1 MTNLDRIDCQII
13 RLLQNNGRLSN
24 KELATQ
30 VGIVP
35 STCLERVRRLRENN
49 IIKGIHA
56 DVEASKL
63 GISLQ
68 AIYFIE
74 LTKHERG
81 VVEAFQAEVL
91 QIPEVV
97 AVYLIAGRYD
107 FLVHVAVRDAEHLR
121 DLALDAIASRPEVTR
136 IETALIFD
144 YARCFEL
151 PNYLEDDVW

>member
-1 MTNLDRIDCQII
+1 MTNLDRTDRQIV

-24 KELATQ
+24 KELAMQ

-35 STCLERVRRLRENN
+35 STCLERVRRLREDGV
-49 IIKGIHA
+49 IKGIHA
-56 DVEASKL
+56 DIEASKL

-81 VVEAFQAEVL
+81 VVEAFEAEVL

-107 FLVHVAVRDAEHLR
+107 CLIHVAVQSAEHLR
-121 DLALDAIASRPEVTR
+121 DLALDAFTSRPEVTR
-136 IETALIFD
+136 IETALIFNH
-144 YARCFEL
+144 ARCFEL
-151 PNYLEDDVW
+151 PDYLEDDS

>member
-1 MTNLDRIDCQII
+1 M
-13 RLLQNNGRLSN
+13 
-24 KELATQ
+24 Q

-35 STCLERVRRLRENN
+35 STCLERVRRLREDGV
-49 IIKGIHA
+49 IKGIHA
-56 DVEASKL
+56 DIEASKL

-81 VVEAFQAEVL
+81 VVEAFEAEVL

-107 FLVHVAVRDAEHLR
+107 CLIHVAVQSAEHLR
-121 DLALDAIASRPEVTR
+121 DLALDAFTSRPEVTR
-136 IETALIFD
+136 IETALIFNH
-144 YARCFEL
+144 ARCFEL
-151 PNYLEDDVW
+151 PDYLEDDS